1 MLRVIGND
9 QNLSRQEHAIAS
21 GTLPN
26 GKPVIVNADGT
37 VSVVAETPVSEN
49 KGTEVTFDSSS
60 LGDVNA
66 VYDETNNKLVVVY
79 HDTDG
84 GNQATYVV
92 GTVSG
97 TSISFGSPTVI
108 ESGIQYNNKQL
119 VYHAAS
125 GKLVL
130 VYRDT
135 SQSGRGEARVGT
147 VSGTSISW
155 GTATVFESGSSGVTN
170 LAAAYDASTEKV
182 VIIYRDDSTSNYG
195 TAIVGTVSG
204 TSISFGTKVVF
215 LSATVGSTGITYD
228 ASAQKMVVC
237 YHDGGNS
244 YYGTAIVGTVS
255 GTSISFGSA
264 AVFYSGGTASEI
276 AVAYDAN
283 SQKNLF
289 VYRISSGTQGVG
301 IVGTVSGTSILF
313 GSQSSA
319 FITVDHDAQYYLSY
333 HAAAKKVV
341 VAFRGAS
348 NYPYITVGTISGTSV
363 TFTTPTAIQ
372 NASGE
377 NTPITYD
384 PDTEQSLIAFRDA
397 ANSNYGSALTYVPAY
412 NESNITSENYIGIAR
427 SGAASGAGA
436 IIDTQGAIANNLS
449 GLTAGQSYYVQTD
462 GTLSTTADDPSVFAG
477 TAVSATELIVKG

>member
-1 MLRVIGND
+1 
-9 QNLSRQEHAIAS
+9 
-21 GTLPN
+21 

-427 SGAASGAGA
+427 SGA
-436 IIDTQGAIANNLS
+436 
-449 GLTAGQSYYVQTD
+449 
-462 GTLSTTADDPSVFAG
+462 
-477 TAVSATELIVKG
+477 